1 MIEAIVRFSI
11 ERRYLM
17 LGLILLLIGA
27 GLWSYQ
33 RLPIDAVPD
42 ITNVQ
47 VQINTEAPGYSPLEA
62 EQRITFVVETA
73 LYGLPKLKY
82 TRSLSRYGLS
92 QVTVVFEEGTD
103 IYFARNLLN
112 ERLGS
117 IKNALPAGLEPQMGP
132 IATGL
137 GEIFVYTVDVKPGA
151 TDANGKPLDAMYLRE
166 VQDWII
172 KPQLAQVPGVVEVNT
187 IGGYDKQYH
196 VMPDPAKMLAMGVTL
211 PQLSEALL
219 SNNANRGAGY
229 IERNGQQLLVRSPS
243 QLSTISSIENVVVAL
258 NGSVPIRI
266 KDVAEVGLGKEL
278 RTGAATREGHETVMG
293 TVMMLLGENSRTV
306 ARDAAQK
313 LEEIKASLP
322 ENVIVEAVYDRTTLV
337 DKTIATV
344 QKNLLEGA
352 LLVIVVLFVLL
363 GNIRAALITAAVIPL
378 AMLATITG
386 MVQQGVSA
394 NLMSLGALDFG
405 LIVDGAVIIVEN
417 CIRRLGMA
425 QHQNGGLLAL
435 RERLNVVFAATTEVI
450 KPSLFGVA
458 IITVVYIPIFALTGV
473 EGKMFHPMAAT
484 VVMAL
489 LAAMVLSLTVV
500 PAAVAVFMSGKIN

>member
-187 IGGYDKQYH
+187 IGG
-196 VMPDPAKMLAMGVTL
+196 
-211 PQLSEALL
+211 
-219 SNNANRGAGY
+219 
-229 IERNGQQLLVRSPS
+229 
-243 QLSTISSIENVVVAL
+243 
-258 NGSVPIRI
+258 
-266 KDVAEVGLGKEL
+266 
-278 RTGAATREGHETVMG
+278 
-293 TVMMLLGENSRTV
+293 
-306 ARDAAQK
+306 
-313 LEEIKASLP
+313 
-322 ENVIVEAVYDRTTLV
+322 
-337 DKTIATV
+337 
-344 QKNLLEGA
+344 
-352 LLVIVVLFVLL
+352 
-363 GNIRAALITAAVIPL
+363 
-378 AMLATITG
+378 
-386 MVQQGVSA
+386 
-394 NLMSLGALDFG
+394 
-405 LIVDGAVIIVEN
+405 
-417 CIRRLGMA
+417 
-425 QHQNGGLLAL
+425 
-435 RERLNVVFAATTEVI
+435 
-450 KPSLFGVA
+450 
-458 IITVVYIPIFALTGV
+458 
-473 EGKMFHPMAAT
+473 
-484 VVMAL
+484 
-489 LAAMVLSLTVV
+489 
-500 PAAVAVFMSGKIN
+500 

>member
-137 GEIFVYTVDVKPGA
+137 GK
-151 TDANGKPLDAMYLRE
+151 YLF
-166 VQDWII
+166 I
-172 KPQLAQVPGVVEVNT
+172 PS
-187 IGGYDKQYH
+187 
-196 VMPDPAKMLAMGVTL
+196 MLN
-211 PQLSEALL
+211 PALL
-219 SNNANRGAGY
+219 MQMANRLMPCICVKY
-229 IERNGQQLLVRSPS
+229 
-243 QLSTISSIENVVVAL
+243 
-258 NGSVPIRI
+258 
-266 KDVAEVGLGKEL
+266 
-278 RTGAATREGHETVMG
+278 RTGLSNRNWRKCPVW
-293 TVMMLLGENSRTV
+293 
-306 ARDAAQK
+306 
-313 LEEIKASLP
+313 
-322 ENVIVEAVYDRTTLV
+322 
-337 DKTIATV
+337 
-344 QKNLLEGA
+344 
-352 LLVIVVLFVLL
+352 
-363 GNIRAALITAAVIPL
+363 
-378 AMLATITG
+378 
-386 MVQQGVSA
+386 
-394 NLMSLGALDFG
+394 
-405 LIVDGAVIIVEN
+405 
-417 CIRRLGMA
+417 
-425 QHQNGGLLAL
+425 L
-435 RERLNVVFAATTEVI
+435 R
-450 KPSLFGVA
+450 
-458 IITVVYIPIFALTGV
+458 
-473 EGKMFHPMAAT
+473 
-484 VVMAL
+484 
-489 LAAMVLSLTVV
+489 
-500 PAAVAVFMSGKIN
+500 